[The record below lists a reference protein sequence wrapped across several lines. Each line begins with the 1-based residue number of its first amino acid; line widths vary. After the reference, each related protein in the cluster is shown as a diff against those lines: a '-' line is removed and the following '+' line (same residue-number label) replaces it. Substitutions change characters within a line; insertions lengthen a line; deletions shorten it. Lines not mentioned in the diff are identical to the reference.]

1 MKPGAIQVMD
11 LLEPLTRPLWVVMSM
26 PLSIGDVLGL
36 VTGLLC
42 VWLTTRASIW
52 NFPAGIINSAILG
65 LVFLPQRLFADA
77 SLQIVFIVLSILG
90 WQQWHTLK
98 KRLNNNPIVHSSF
111 KQQQQLAIA
120 AAVLTAVLT
129 LLLHWA
135 KGSVPLMDATI
146 TALSLCAQWQ
156 LNRRQLENWL
166 WWIAVDVISIPVYW
180 SRGLPLI
187 ALLYVVFLLLCIK
200 GWFEWRRQRLND
212 LRVSLA

>member
-1 MKPGAIQVMD
+1 MD
-11 LLEPLTRPLWVVMSM
+11 FLEPLTRPLWLVMSM
-26 PLSIGDVLGL
+26 PLSIGDVLGF

-52 NFPAGIINSAILG
+52 NFPTGIINSAILG
-65 LVFLPQRLFADA
+65 LVFLQQRLFADA
-77 SLQIVFIVLSILG
+77 SLQIVFIMLSILG

-98 KRLNNNPIVHSSF
+98 QRLNNNPIVRSSF
-111 KQQQQLAIA
+111 KQQQQLVI
-120 AAVLTAVLT
+120 AAVLLISVLT

-187 ALLYVVFLLLCIK
+187 AILYVVFLLLCIK
-200 GWFEWRRQRLND
+200 GWFEWRRQGLND
-212 LRVSLA
+212 LQVSLA

>member
-1 MKPGAIQVMD
+1 MD
-11 LLEPLTRPLWVVMSM
+11 LLEPLTRPLWLVMAM
-26 PLSIGDVLGL
+26 PLSIGDVLGF

-52 NFPAGIINSAILG
+52 NFPTGIINSAILG
-65 LVFLPQRLFADA
+65 LVFLQQRLFADA

-98 KRLNNNPIVHSSF
+98 QRLNNNPIVRSSF
-111 KQQQQLAIA
+111 KQQQQLVI
-120 AAVLTAVLT
+120 AAVLLISVLT
-129 LLLHWA
+129 LLLHWV

-187 ALLYVVFLLLCIK
+187 AILYVVFLLLCIK
-200 GWFEWRRQRLND
+200 GWFEWRRQGLND
-212 LRVSLA
+212 LQVSLA